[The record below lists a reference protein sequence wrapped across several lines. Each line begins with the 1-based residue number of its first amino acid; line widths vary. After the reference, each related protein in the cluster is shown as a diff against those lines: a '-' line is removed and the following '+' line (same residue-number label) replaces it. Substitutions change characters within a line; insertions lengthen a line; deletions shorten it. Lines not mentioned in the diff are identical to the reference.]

1 MDEILLEPVNYYK
14 NLKGKNIRKT
24 LSNIFGKL
32 LGVSST
38 NIILINNW
46 INDFHLLY
54 HDTI

>member
-38 NIILINNW
+38 NIILINN
-46 INDFHLLY
+46 
-54 HDTI
+54 